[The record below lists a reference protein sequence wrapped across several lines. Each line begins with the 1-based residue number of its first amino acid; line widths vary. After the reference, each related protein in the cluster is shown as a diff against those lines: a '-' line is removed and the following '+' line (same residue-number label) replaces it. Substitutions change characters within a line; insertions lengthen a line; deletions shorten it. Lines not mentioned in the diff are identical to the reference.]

1 MPDPSAPLV
10 VPLGW
15 PFLRPNLPCMVTANT
30 SKPARLVT
38 AALVRDAL
46 ASIPPDLDR
55 ETWVRL
61 AMAIKA
67 ELGADGFDL
76 WDAWSQAAKGY
87 SATDAHDTW
96 RSVKAGGRVGIGTLF
111 RLAKQHG
118 FRFPDDDTTPPPTA
132 AELQHLAAERERRE
146 QQRQAE
152 EQQYRQR
159 AEQAA
164 RDAAKLWAEAAE
176 LADASAS
183 PYLARKGVRAFGV
196 RLLPGQVLAVPLR
209 DEAGAL
215 VNLQRIAPHAPTAEE
230 ESRGLREKRYL
241 PGGRKKGARH
251 WLGDPAAELQRTAAA
266 GEAGEGGAVL
276 CLAEGYATAASV
288 HQATG
293 WPVAACF
300 DSGNLVEV
308 ARGLP
313 ALLPGA
319 AFLVLADDDAAT
331 AARTAAADG
340 TVGKN
345 PGRVAAAQAVRA
357 LRKAGGRAWAVCP
370 TGHPEGGNADFN
382 DMHQA
387 QGLDAVRAT
396 LHGARAELLGA
407 AAQTTRTGAETAPEA
422 PNGQAV
428 GKGGQPARNGA
439 AAARQG
445 TAGNGG
451 PGRADVRTPP
461 GDGDGSDG
469 GDMGPGEKGDKRRDG
484 DPFTLTPGG
493 VWFTPR
499 DAEGNDKRPEW
510 LCAWLNVG
518 ARTRNEAGDGWGYL
532 LELKDPDNNAKQWA
546 MPAALLAGE
555 GSEWAGRLRDMGLQ
569 MAPGTKTRNLL
580 ARYIDTRQ
588 LNDGERVTCTDRV
601 GWHGAGVYVLPSG
614 CITSA
619 TTPAAGDHPAAE
631 GEGTG
636 EGLIEPPEGAP
647 RRFVFQSEA
656 GMDNT
661 FHRKGALADWQREVA
676 ARAAGNSRLVF
687 AISAALAGPLL
698 WLAKLESGGFHFRGA
713 SSQGKT
719 TALRVAA
726 SVFGRPSFMQRW
738 RTTDNALEAI
748 AVQHCDALLILDEFG
763 QLEPKV
769 AGECAYLL
777 ANEQEKGRGTRAGLA
792 RRRRT
797 WRLLFLSSGEVGL
810 SDHMAEAGK
819 RTRAGQEVRMVDIP
833 LDAGLGMGGL
843 EQIHGAESPGA
854 FVEKLTRAAA
864 THYGTAGRAVI
875 EWAAAHFAELPE
887 QLRAQIER
895 HRDDFTPAHAAEQ
908 VRRVAT
914 RFALVAAAGELA
926 SGAGITG
933 WRQGEAAEAA
943 RSCFNA
949 WLAARGHV
957 ENGEEVAMLAQVRAF
972 LEKNGD
978 ALFTWTHRAAD
989 DHRPNT
995 ALRCGFKRLVNKDGE
1010 PIKWDG
1016 AQDWAEKGTP
1026 REDRAAAHGR
1036 VEYLVL
1042 PEAFKR
1048 EVCKGFDAQT
1058 VAKVLRAAEVLTTE
1072 KDRLTNKV
1080 RIPALSDK
1088 PVKVFHITSAI
1099 FEDE

>member
-1 MPDPSAPLV
+1 MA
-10 VPLGW
+10 
-15 PFLRPNLPCMVTANT
+15 T
-30 SKPARLVT
+30 SKPPKPPRIIT

-76 WDAWSQAAKGY
+76 WDAWSQGAKGY
-87 SATDAHDTW
+87 RETDARDTW
-96 RSVKAGGRVGIGTLF
+96 RSVKTGGRVGIGTLF
-111 RLAKQHG
+111 RLAKQNG
-118 FRFPDDDTTPPPTA
+118 FRFPDDDTAPPPSA
-132 AELQHLAAERERRE
+132 AELQRLEAERAKRE
-146 QQRQAE
+146 QAREAE
-152 EQQYRQR
+152 EVSYRQR

-164 RDAAKLWAEAAE
+164 RDAAALWATAAE
-176 LADASAS
+176 LPSSDAS
-183 PYLARKGVRAFGV
+183 PYLARKGVLAYGV
-196 RLLPGQVLAVPLR
+196 RLLPGQVLAVPMR
-209 DEAGAL
+209 GEGGEL
-215 VNLQRIAPHAPTAEE
+215 VNLQRIAPHRPSEE
-230 ESRGLREKRYL
+230 EEARGLREKRYM

-251 WLGDPAAELQRTAAA
+251 WLGDPAAELLRAAAA
-266 GEAGEGGAVL
+266 GAGPAVL
-276 CLAEGYATAASV
+276 CLAEGYATAASC
-288 HQATG
+288 HEATG
-293 WPVAACF
+293 WPVAVCF

-319 AFLVLADDDAAT
+319 AFLVLADDDGAT
-331 AARTAAADG
+331 AART
-340 TVGKN
+340 GKN

-357 LRKAGGRAWAVCP
+357 LRKAGALAWAACP
-370 TGHPEGGNADFN
+370 SGHAEGSNADFN

-387 QGLDAVRAT
+387 QGLDAVSTA
-396 LHGARAELLGA
+396 LQASRAELLGE
-407 AAQTTRTGAETAPEA
+407 AAQTARTGAETAAEA
-422 PNGQAV
+422 PNSRAARVSGQGAR
-428 GKGGQPARNGA
+428 KAAPAARNGQ
-439 AAARQG
+439 QG
-445 TAGNGG
+445 
-451 PGRADVRTPP
+451 
-461 GDGDGSDG
+461 GDGSPASADARTTQKG
-469 GDMGPGEKGDKRRDG
+469 HDQAGDKPRDG
-484 DPFTLTPGG
+484 DPFTLAPDG

-499 DAEGNDKRPEW
+499 NAEGKSMSPEW
-510 LCAWLNVG
+510 LCAWLRVG
-518 ARTRNEAGDGWGYL
+518 ARTRSEAAEGWGFL
-532 LELKDPDNNAKQWA
+532 LEFNDPDGNAKQWA

-555 GSEWAGRLRDMGLQ
+555 GSEWAGRLRDMGLH
-569 MAPGTKTRNLL
+569 MAPGTKARNLL
-580 ARYIDTRQ
+580 ARYIDTR
-588 LNDGERVTCTDRV
+588 NPPDRVTCTDRV
-601 GWHGAGVYVLPSG
+601 GWHGAGVYVLPTG
-614 CITSA
+614 CIAAPAPSTSE
-619 TTPAAGDHPAAE
+619 AAGE
-631 GEGTG
+631 GDQA
-636 EGLIEPPEGAP
+636 AP

-661 FHRKGALADWQREVA
+661 FHRKGELADWQREVA

-698 WLAKLESGGFHFRGA
+698 HLAKLESGGFHFRGA

-748 AVQHCDALLILDEFG
+748 AVQHCDSLLILDEFG
-763 QLEPKV
+763 QLDPKV

-843 EQIHGAESPGA
+843 EQTHGAESPGA
-854 FVEKLTRAAA
+854 FVEQLTRSAA
-864 THYGTAGRAVI
+864 THYGTAGRALI
-875 EWAAAHFAELPE
+875 EWAAAHFAELPG
-887 QLRAQIER
+887 QLREQIER
-895 HRDDFTPAHAAEQ
+895 HRDDFTPTHAAEQ

-933 WRQGEAAEAA
+933 WRKGEAAEAA
-943 RSCFNA
+943 WLCFNA
-949 WLAARGHV
+949 WLAARGHAD
-957 ENGEEVAMLAQVRAF
+957 NGEEVAMLAQVRAF

-1016 AQDWAEKGTP
+1016 AQEWAEKGVH
-1026 REDRAAAHGR
+1026 REDRAAAHAQ
-1036 VEYLVL
+1036 VEYMVL

-1048 EVCKGFDAQT
+1048 EVCKGFEAQA
-1058 VAKVLRAAEVLTTE
+1058 VAKVLRSAGVLITQ

-1080 RIPALSDK
+1080 RIPTMGEGTVS
-1088 PVKVFHITSAI
+1088 VYHVSGRI
-1099 FEDE
+1099 FEGA

>member
-1 MPDPSAPLV
+1 MA
-10 VPLGW
+10 
-15 PFLRPNLPCMVTANT
+15 TINT
-30 SKPARLVT
+30 PKPPRIVT

-61 AMAIKA
+61 GMAIKA
-67 ELGADGFDL
+67 ELGADGFDV
-76 WDAWSQAAKGY
+76 WDGWSQAAKGY
-87 SATDAHDTW
+87 RETDARDTW
-96 RSVKAGGRVGIGTLF
+96 RSIKAGGRVGIGTLF
-111 RLAKQHG
+111 HLAQQHG
-118 FRFPDDDTTPPPTA
+118 FRFPDDTTTPPPTA
-132 AELQHLAAERERRE
+132 AELQRLEAERQRRE

-152 EQQYRQR
+152 EANYRQR

-176 LADASAS
+176 LQAGTEGASAS
-183 PYLARKGVRAFGV
+183 PYLARKGVQAHGV
-196 RLLPGQVLAVPLR
+196 RLLPGQVLAVPMR
-209 DEAGAL
+209 DEAGEL
-215 VNLQRIAPHAPTAEE
+215 VNLQRIAPQRPTAEE
-230 ESRGLREKRYL
+230 EAAGAREKRYL

-251 WLGDPAAELQRTAAA
+251 WLGDPAAELRKFAEAAAA
-266 GEAGEGGAVL
+266 GEGPAVL
-276 CLAEGYATAASV
+276 CLAEGYATAASC
-288 HQATG
+288 HEASG
-293 WPVAACF
+293 WPVAVCF
-300 DSGNLVEV
+300 DSGNLAEV

-313 ALLPGA
+313 ALQPGA

-331 AARTAAADG
+331 AARDERT
-340 TVGKN
+340 GKN
-345 PGRVAAAQAVRA
+345 PGRVAAAQAVRL
-357 LRKAGGRAWAVCP
+357 LRKAGALAWAACP
-370 TGHPEGGNADFN
+370 TGHAPGSNADFN

-387 QGLDAVRAT
+387 QGLDAVRAA
-396 LHGARAELLGA
+396 LQAARAELLGEP
-407 AAQTTRTGAETAPEA
+407 AQTARTGAEALSGSGAGGSSPPTPKNAP
-422 PNGQAV
+422 
-428 GKGGQPARNGA
+428 
-439 AAARQG
+439 AARQRRAATPAAADG
-445 TAGNGG
+445 EASAG
-451 PGRADVRTPP
+451 ARTPP
-461 GDGDGSDG
+461 GGDGAE
-469 GDMGPGEKGDKRRDG
+469 GDRPKDG
-484 DPFTLTPGG
+484 DPFMLTPGG
-493 VWFTPR
+493 VWFTAR
-499 DAEGNDKRPEW
+499 DAEGNAKRPEW
-510 LCAWLNVG
+510 LCAPLAVS
-518 ARTRNEAGDGWGYL
+518 ARTRSEAAEGWGFL
-532 LELKDPDNNAKQWA
+532 LEFKDPDGNAKQWA

-555 GSEWAGRLRDMGLQ
+555 GSEWAGRLRDMGLH

-580 ARYIDTRQ
+580 ARYIDTR
-588 LNDGERVTCTDRV
+588 NPPERVTCTDRV
-601 GWHGAGVYVLPSG
+601 GWHGAGVYVLPTR
-614 CITSA
+614 CIAPQAVA
-619 TTPAAGDHPAAE
+619 TAAEAAAPGPDLE
-631 GEGTG
+631 GEG
-636 EGLIEPPEGAP
+636 IEPGRAP

-661 FHRKGALADWQREVA
+661 FHVRGELADWQQHVA
-676 ARAAGNSRLVF
+676 APAAGNSRLVF
-687 AISAALAGPLL
+687 AICAALAGPLL
-698 WLAKLESGGFHFRGA
+698 HLAKLESGGFHFRGA

-748 AVQHCDALLILDEFG
+748 AVQHCDSLLILDEFG
-763 QLEPKV
+763 QLDPKV

-833 LDAGLGMGGL
+833 LDAGQGMGGL
-843 EQIHGAESPGA
+843 EQTHGAESPGA
-854 FVEKLTRAAA
+854 FVEQLTRACA
-864 THYGTAGRAVI
+864 THYGTAGRALI
-875 EWAAAHFAELPE
+875 EWAAAHFGELPG
-887 QLRAQIER
+887 QLREQIER

-926 SGAGITG
+926 SGAGLTG
-933 WRQGEAAEAA
+933 WRQGEAAAAA
-943 RSCFNA
+943 RACFNA

-995 ALRCGFKRLVNKDGE
+995 ALRAGFKRLVNKDGE

-1016 AQDWAEKGTP
+1016 AQEWAEKGVF
-1026 REDRAAAHGR
+1026 REDRAASFAQ

-1048 EVCKGFDAQT
+1048 DVCKGFDSQA
-1058 VAKVLRAAEVLTTE
+1058 VAKGLRAAGVLIHQ
-1072 KDRLTNKV
+1072 KDRLLNKV
-1080 RIPALSDK
+1080 RLPTMGEN
-1088 PVKVFHITSAI
+1088 PVSVFHISGRI
-1099 FEDE
+1099 FEAE